1 MKRPDSIAMSVG
13 GITLDP
19 ATKAPIVVLRDAEEK
34 LHLPI
39 WIGLLEASA
48 IASELEGVRPQRPMT
63 HDLLR
68 STIGSL
74 GGEVVAVEI
83 TDLREN
89 TFYARI
95 VVRAADGTVELDA
108 RPSDAI
114 ALALRTRTKILVAR
128 QVIEQSSVVADP
140 SGTEAESAG
149 AELEEGGASG
159 DDLDL
164 SNVSPDQWADILEKM
179 APDDFKYKM

>member
-1 MKRPDSIAMSVG
+1 MKPPDSIAMHVG
-13 GITLDP
+13 GIAVDP
-19 ATKAPIVVLRDAEEK
+19 ATKAPIVVLRDADEK

-39 WIGLLEASA
+39 WVGLLEASA

-68 STIGSL
+68 SAIGSL
-74 GGEVVAVEI
+74 GAEIVSVEI
-83 TDLREN
+83 TDLRDN

-95 VVRAADGTVELDA
+95 LLRAADGTVELDA

-114 ALALRTRTKILVAR
+114 ALALRTRTTILVAR
-128 QVIEQSSVVADP
+128 QVLEQSSVLAD
-140 SGTEAESAG
+140 TEAAG
-149 AELEEGGASG
+149 GEGEAT
-159 DDLDL
+159 DDVDL
-164 SNVSPDQWADILEKM
+164 SNVAPEEWADILEKM

>member
-1 MKRPDSIAMSVG
+1 MKRPESIAMEVG

-19 ATKAPIVVLRDAEEK
+19 NTKAPIVVLRDPEER

-68 STIGSL
+68 SVIGSL

-83 TDLREN
+83 SDLRDN

-95 VVRAADGTVELDA
+95 LVRAADGTVELDA

-114 ALALRTRTKILVAR
+114 ALALRTRTTILVAR
-128 QVIEQSSVVADP
+128 QVLEQSSVVAEGEP
-140 SGTEAESAG
+140 GERGSGAAG
-149 AELEEGGASG
+149 DEV
-159 DDLDL
+159 DL
-164 SNVSPDQWADILEKM
+164 SNVSPEERAEILEKM
-179 APDDFKYKM
+179 VPDDFKYKM

>member
-1 MKRPDSIAMSVG
+1 
-13 GITLDP
+13 
-19 ATKAPIVVLRDAEEK
+19 KAPIVVLRDAEET

-39 WIGLLEASA
+39 WIGILEASA

-74 GGEVVAVEI
+74 GGEVVSVEI
-83 TDLREN
+83 TDLRDN

-95 VVRAADGTVELDA
+95 VVRAADGTVEIDA

-114 ALALRTRTKILVAR
+114 ALALRTRTTILVAR
-128 QVIEQSSVVADP
+128 QVLEQSSVTSEP
-140 SGTEAESAG
+140 GEAAG
-149 AELEEGGASG
+149 AEEEGGASG
-159 DDLDL
+159 DELDL

>member
-1 MKRPDSIAMSVG
+1 MKRPDSIAMHVG

-19 ATKAPIVVLRDAEEK
+19 ATKAPIVVLRDADEK

-48 IASELEGVRPQRPMT
+48 IASELEGVRPHRPMT

-68 STIGSL
+68 SAIGSL
-74 GGEVVAVEI
+74 GAEIVAVEI
-83 TDLREN
+83 TDLRDD

-95 VVRAADGTVELDA
+95 LLRASDGTVELDA

-114 ALALRTRTKILVAR
+114 ALALRTRTTILVAR
-128 QVIEQSSVVADP
+128 QVHERSSVVADAD
-140 SGTEAESAG
+140 AEPAG
-149 AELEEGGASG
+149 GEGGSA
-159 DDLDL
+159 DDVDL
-164 SNVSPDQWADILEKM
+164 SNVAPEEWADILEKM